1 MGIPNGM
8 LDYSTSANAFA
19 SALLANMALIFFN
32 SCDKT
37 YGLITTDY

>member
-1 MGIPNGM
+1 MQ
-8 LDYSTSANAFA
+8 DYSTSANAFA

-37 YGLITTDY
+37 YGLITTDC